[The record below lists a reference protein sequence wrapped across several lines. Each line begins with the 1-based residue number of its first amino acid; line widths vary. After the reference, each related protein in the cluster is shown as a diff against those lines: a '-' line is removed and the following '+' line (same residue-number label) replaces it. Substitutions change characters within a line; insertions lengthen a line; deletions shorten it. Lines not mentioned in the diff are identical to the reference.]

1 MLNWVKIVL
10 INKNGETKTQKTT
23 NFEFNGEI
31 ITTLSRITATY
42 HHRLAQENELTII
55 IKVLDLTP

>member
-10 INKNGETKTQKTT
+10 IPKNGEKKTT